1 MTIHSSALNIH
12 ILIVIFNYSHDE
24 QEKEINSIIFRTD
37 TIIKLFLSFYLLIS
51 KKDCKFAARI
61 TNNANVNKHRF
72 NLLTVIL
79 LFCFSSVVVATEDSK
94 KASQMYRQFRM
105 LYDKGDDS
113 AFYEHVHDFENYLKS
128 TNDLKSYYKTMTN
141 EGFYD
146 IKQNHLFRA
155 IQTARILD
163 EEARKNNSVDYYYL
177 ATGLMGNIYRAS
189 HDTRRAEQYFIQAL
203 DEVDD
208 RDPKFTMVTQRD
220 LAQLL
225 CMKNPSAAIEYA
237 TQVEKLA
244 EERNDLD
251 NLSLSK
257 AMKLYIQ
264 FLNGYRA
271 DFDKTYRE
279 YEQLRQQGDSTFNHQ
294 YDNLV
299 EIARLTFD
307 GAYEKALDKLKEGRV
322 YVDSSL
328 VAVCIYSQSGDVD
341 GGFKAMKR
349 RFIEMDSLFSIVQ
362 DANFNQ
368 MATERTLMRSRE
380 EASANK
386 KMVKRLTNWIM
397 VIIVVF
403 LIIYIM
409 GRRRLV
415 RIIWDKNKKLQAA
428 LERAEES
435 SHMKSAFI
443 NNMSHEI
450 RTPLNAIGG
459 FSSVLCQPGADLSEE
474 EKKDIQER
482 ITYNVDLITTIVNEV
497 LELSKSES
505 EKSLR
510 PDSDMSDVMINE
522 LCHKLLHS
530 KADDS
535 NEGVETR
542 FTTNVAN
549 NFTVR
554 TYPSTVNRILTHL
567 FDNAQKF
574 TEKGHIEL
582 RCEYNKATSEVRL
595 IVEDT
600 GVGINPED
608 RNRIFGRFEKAEG
621 NFKEGIGLGLPIC
634 RRLASSIGGEITL
647 DPEYI
652 NGCRF
657 VLSIPKKQ

>member
-1 MTIHSSALNIH
+1 M
-12 ILIVIFNYSHDE
+12 
-24 QEKEINSIIFRTD
+24 
-37 TIIKLFLSFYLLIS
+37 
-51 KKDCKFAARI
+51 
-61 TNNANVNKHRF
+61 NKRRF
-72 NLLTVIL
+72 NLLTVVL

-128 TNDLKSYYKTMTN
+128 TNDMKSYYKTMTN

-163 EEARKNNSVDYYYL
+163 EEARRNNSVDYYYL

-189 HDTRRAEQYFIQAL
+189 HDTRRAEQFFIQAL

-237 TQVEKLA
+237 TQAEKLA

-403 LIIYIM
+403 LVIYIM

-415 RIIWDKNKKLQAA
+415 RIIWDKNKKLVDA

-522 LCHKLLHS
+522 LCRKLLHS

-542 FTTNVAN
+542 FTSNVADD
-549 NFTVR
+549 FTVH

-574 TEKGHIEL
+574 TEKGHIEV
-582 RCEYNKATSEVRL
+582 RCEYDKAASEVRL

-608 RNRIFGRFEKAEG
+608 RDRIFGRFEKAEG

-657 VLSIPKKQ
+657 VLSIPKK

>member
-1 MTIHSSALNIH
+1 M
-12 ILIVIFNYSHDE
+12 
-24 QEKEINSIIFRTD
+24 
-37 TIIKLFLSFYLLIS
+37 
-51 KKDCKFAARI
+51 CKRLYG
-61 TNNANVNKHRF
+61 
-72 NLLTVIL
+72 LLTVLL
-79 LFCFSSVVVATEDSK
+79 LFFFPSVIVATEDGK
-94 KASQMYRQFRM
+94 KTSQMYRQFRM
-105 LYDKGDDS
+105 LYEKDDDS
-113 AFYEHVHDFENYLKS
+113 AFYQHAHVFEEYLKS

-155 IQTARILD
+155 IQTAQTLD
-163 EEARKNNSVDYYYL
+163 AEARKNKSVDYYYL
-177 ATGLMGNIYRAS
+177 ATALMGNIYRAS

-203 DEVDD
+203 DEVGD

-225 CMKNPSAAIEYA
+225 CVKNPSAAIEYT
-237 TQVEKLA
+237 TQAEKLA
-244 EERNDLD
+244 EKREDMD

-257 AMKLYIQ
+257 AVKLYVQ
-264 FLNGYRA
+264 FLNDYRE
-271 DFDKTYRE
+271 DFENTYRE
-279 YEQLRQQGDSTFNHQ
+279 YEQLRQQGDTTFNHQ

-307 GAYEKALDKLKEGRV
+307 GAYQKALDKLKEGRV

-328 VAVCIYSQSGDVD
+328 VAVCIYDHAGDTD
-341 GGFKAMKR
+341 NGFKAMKR
-349 RFIEMDSLFSIVQ
+349 RYVEMDSLFGIVQ

-380 EASANK
+380 EAAESK
-386 KMVKRLTNWIM
+386 KAVKRLTNWIM
-397 VIIVVF
+397 VIVVAF

-409 GRRRLV
+409 GRRRLM
-415 RIIWDKNKKLQAA
+415 RIIWDKNKKLRSA

-435 SHMKSAFI
+435 NRMKSAFI

-459 FSSVLCQPGADLSEE
+459 FSSVLCQPGIDLSEE
-474 EKKDIQER
+474 EKKDMQER

-505 EKSLR
+505 EKNLR
-510 PDSDMSDVMINE
+510 PDSEMSDVMING
-522 LCHKLLHS
+522 LCRKLLHS
-530 KADDS
+530 KAHDA

-542 FTTNVAN
+542 FTTNVTDD
-549 NFTVR
+549 FTVH
-554 TYPSTVNRILTHL
+554 THPSTVNRILTHI

-574 TEKGHIEL
+574 TEKGYIEL
-582 RCEYNKATSEVRL
+582 RCENDKAARQVRL

-600 GVGINPED
+600 GIGIKPED
-608 RNRIFGRFEKAEG
+608 RDRIFGRFEKAEG

-634 RRLASSIGGEITL
+634 RRLASSIGAEIAL
-647 DPEYI
+647 DSEYTD
-652 NGCRF
+652 GSRF
-657 VLSIPKKQ
+657 ILSIPMME

>member
-1 MTIHSSALNIH
+1 M
-12 ILIVIFNYSHDE
+12 
-24 QEKEINSIIFRTD
+24 
-37 TIIKLFLSFYLLIS
+37 SFYLLIS

-61 TNNANVNKHRF
+61 TKYANVNKHRF
-72 NLLTVIL
+72 NLLTVVL

-225 CMKNPSAAIEYA
+225 CMKNPPAAIKYA
-237 TQVEKLA
+237 TQAEKLA

-435 SHMKSAFI
+435 SRMKSAFI

-542 FTTNVAN
+542 FTTNVADD
-549 NFTVR
+549 FTVR

-608 RNRIFGRFEKAEG
+608 RDRIFGRFEKAEG

>member
-1 MTIHSSALNIH
+1 MTIRSSALNIH

-24 QEKEINSIIFRTD
+24 QEKKINTPSFRTD

-203 DEVDD
+203 NEVDN

-225 CMKNPSAAIEYA
+225 CMKNPSAAIKYA
-237 TQVEKLA
+237 TQAEKLA

-380 EASANK
+380 EVSANK

-497 LELSKSES
+497 LELSQSES

-542 FTTNVAN
+542 FTTNVADD
-549 NFTVR
+549 FTVH

-657 VLSIPKKQ
+657 VLSIPKK